1 MCIPQGTLL
10 GLTLHIA
17 HVQHWTCSADR
28 IPFLKGLIWSKT
40 IKSKPI
46 QALCKLA
53 MSANKGTSRTPNDYA
68 HTHTRTELHQET
80 CGRMHCEMCN
90 KWLALREQRLLQ
102 TVALCGNTWFWKVQR
117 STILGT
123 WRGHLARLRLN
134 WFLWLICFI
143 PTKLTNY

>member
-102 TVALCGNTWFWKVQR
+102 YSSPVWKYMVLEGTEVYYSRDVAR
-117 STILGT
+117 APS
-123 WRGHLARLRLN
+123 
-134 WFLWLICFI
+134 
-143 PTKLTNY
+143 